1 MKDGFHRVLWKL
13 DSAIFPPG
21 RLSTPVTC
29 VRVARCETYIITLVP
44 RSDVFMCVTRTERV
58 CPQVPCRLGRLFELL
73 FPFLPM
79 TQVTGFETQVGG
91 SYGVAQVEH

>member
-58 CPQVPCRLGRLFELL
+58 CPQVLCRLGCLFELL
-73 FPFLPM
+73 FPS
-79 TQVTGFETQVGG
+79 VTGFKTQVGG